1 MGLGSGKALQLCFGT
16 IFCEGEQAMES
27 LDKKGTE
34 AVQLANQAVLDASRT
49 IQTLTEEVMILHRA
63 LSKVPELNRLKR
75 EAERAL
81 REKGKIPAVG
91 LSMGNA

>member
-1 MGLGSGKALQLCFGT
+1 MA
-16 IFCEGEQAMES
+16 

-49 IQTLTEEVMILHRA
+49 IQTLTEEVMILQRA
-63 LSKVPELNRLKR
+63 VSKVPDCDRLKR
-75 EAERAL
+75 DAEKAL
-81 REKGKIPAVG
+81 REEGKIPAVG